1 MPPSFS
7 RVLVL
12 LDYGHLLLV
21 SVAPDVHVAVLE
33 VAVLDDEILDHDLPL
48 AVLPLQRIARVGRGL
63 RRLRRR
69 GRRLSLLASIV
80 GASLPAWV
88 LAS

>member
-1 MPPSFS
+1 
-7 RVLVL
+7 
-12 LDYGHLLLV
+12 
-21 SVAPDVHVAVLE
+21 
-33 VAVLDDEILDHDLPL
+33 
-48 AVLPLQRIARVGRGL
+48 LQRIARVGRGL